1 MNRPLIFEDYNYSKA
16 STQFPLIGPS
26 STDKE
31 VEDTAWIYTID
42 LMDSDPTILQ
52 EAFTGEHIGDLGMME
67 VYHRQVLHALAE
79 RNYEMIGILVESA
92 IAELNKQ
99 TVAYI
104 HEHQYELERRNV

>member
-1 MNRPLIFEDYNYSKA
+1 MNRPLIFEDYDYSKA
-16 STQFPLIGPS
+16 STQFPLIEPS
-26 STDKE
+26 STEKE

-52 EAFTGEHIGDLGMME
+52 EAFIGEHIGDLGMME
-67 VYHRQVLHALAE
+67 VYHRQVLRSLAD

-92 IAELNKQ
+92 IAELNKE
-99 TVAYI
+99 TIAYI